1 MYYSL
6 RITTNDNLKT
16 KLEELMQKIKAKK
29 YLFTVET
36 GNDTLKRHYQGAITT
51 ETKLQT
57 IRVNFKKVFTDIR
70 GNENYSLK
78 SRYTPMYSK
87 RSIPCDENIYAY
99 CAKENNELQ
108 TEDVTNLTKEE
119 FKGYN
124 LKYYEKKKDFDIL
137 SKNNKKARKEK
148 KDNLFQS
155 AVTFLVDGN
164 YTLNKKPI
172 LPEFQTGD
180 QIVEKLISFYEMDTI
195 ILEYGF
201 NEQTFKWIY
210 VKIIALYYKDIYR
223 EYMVARTKY
232 LTNQF

>member
-6 RITTNDNLKT
+6 RITTEDNLKT
-16 KLEELMQKIKAKK
+16 KLEELMKKIKASK
-29 YLFTVET
+29 YLFAVEKGT
-36 GNDTLKRHYQGAITT
+36 ETQKRHYQGAITT

-57 IRVNFKKVFTDIR
+57 IRVNFKKVFPDIR

-87 RSIPCDENIYAY
+87 TSIPCDENIYAY
-99 CAKENNELQ
+99 CAKEKPELEN
-108 TEDVTNLTKEE
+108 EDVTNLTKEE

-137 SKNNKKARKEK
+137 SKNSKKARQEK
-148 KDNLFQS
+148 KDNLFKS
-155 AVTFLVDGN
+155 AVSFLIDGN
-164 YTLNKKPI
+164 YTLDKKPI
-172 LPEFQTGD
+172 LPKYQTGD
-180 QIVEKLISFYEMDTI
+180 QIVEKLICFYELDTI
-195 ILEYGF
+195 IHEYGF
-201 NEQTFKWIY
+201 NEQTFKWLYIK
-210 VKIIALYYKDIYR
+210 VISRYYKDIYR